1 PLTHGL
7 DGTVSPRDALHRLQ
21 RQPSDCR
28 YVSVQQFG
36 QEWEGSSTQYQFSAM
51 SYEALVFLLHTLKQV
66 CSEKAIKPVPEPLEL
81 PGREAKKKTSP
92 WEQMLR
98 LAREHSE
105 KG

>member
-1 PLTHGL
+1 M
-7 DGTVSPRDALHRLQ
+7 
-21 RQPSDCR
+21 
-28 YVSVQQFG
+28 SVQQFG
-36 QEWEGSSTQYQFSAM
+36 QEWEGWSTQYQFSAM

-66 CSEKAIKPVPEPLEL
+66 NSEKAIKPVPEPLEL